1 MGEYLPIGERL
12 REQRDRLGMNQ
23 TDFAAAAGVSR
34 KTLFGYETGE
44 RAPDAAALA
53 AWEKLGLDVLYVVT
67 GQCASGLPM
76 PGNVVREMSLP
87 GQALQ
92 ESGVALGQVVG
103 ELKAAGAMPGQALES
118 VTGRSNVSPTRHL
131 AVEGAA
137 PIDLERLS
145 RIVEMLE
152 TAARLAGRKWQ
163 VKKLVA
169 VAAEVYNVLVD
180 EPALDEPKVER
191 ILKLVVNR

>member
-1 MGEYLPIGERL
+1 MNLGARLKAERERL
-12 REQRDRLGMNQ
+12 GLNQ
-23 TDFAAAAGVSR
+23 TDFAAVAGAS
-34 KTLFGYETGE
+34 KHAQINWEKG
-44 RAPDAAALA
+44 AAAPNATALD

-67 GQCASGLPM
+67 GKRPSGLSM
-76 PGNVVREMSLP
+76 PGDVVREMSLS
-87 GQALQ
+87 GQALR
-92 ESGVALGQVVG
+92 ESGIALGQVVG
-103 ELKAAGAMPGQALES
+103 ELKAAGAMPGQALEG
-118 VTGRSNVSPTRHL
+118 VAGKSNVSPARHL
-131 AVEGAA
+131 TTEGTA
-137 PIDLERLS
+137 PIDPERLS

-169 VAAEVYNVLVD
+169 VAAEVYNVLAD

>member
-12 REQRDRLGMNQ
+12 REQRESLGMNQ

-53 AWEKLGLDVLYVVT
+53 AWEKLGVDVFHVIT
-67 GQCASGLPM
+67 GRRASGLSM
-76 PGNVVREMSLP
+76 PGDVVREISLP
-87 GQALQ
+87 GQALRD
-92 ESGVALGQVVG
+92 SGAALGQAVG
-103 ELKAAGAMPGQALES
+103 QLKAGSVLSGQALDG
-118 VTGRSNVSPTRHL
+118 VTSQSELPTSAPL
-131 AVEGAA
+131 TNAVD
-137 PIDLERLS
+137 PERLS

-169 VAAEVYNVLVD
+169 VAAEVYNVLAD

>member
-1 MGEYLPIGERL
+1 MNLGARLKAERERL
-12 REQRDRLGMNQ
+12 GLSQ
-23 TDFAAAAGVSR
+23 TDFAAIAGAS
-34 KTLFGYETGE
+34 KHAQINWEKG
-44 RAPDAAALA
+44 AAAPNAVALE

-67 GQCASGLPM
+67 GRRVSALPM
-76 PGNVVREMSLP
+76 PGDVVREMSLP
-87 GQALQ
+87 GQALR

-103 ELKAAGAMPGQALES
+103 ELKAAGALPGQALEG
-118 VTGRSNVSPTRHL
+118 VTDQSNGATSHHLPTQPPV
-131 AVEGAA
+131 AIN
-137 PIDLERLS
+137 PERLS

-169 VAAEVYNVLVD
+169 VAAEVYNVLAD

>member
-1 MGEYLPIGERL
+1 
-12 REQRDRLGMNQ
+12 LGLSQ
-23 TDFAAAAGVSR
+23 TDFAALAGAS
-34 KTLFGYETGE
+34 KHAQINWEKG
-44 RAPDAAALA
+44 AAAPNAVALG

-67 GQCASGLPM
+67 GRRAYGLPM
-76 PGNVVREMSLP
+76 LGDVVREMSLP
-87 GQALQ
+87 GQALR
-92 ESGVALGQVVG
+92 ESGVALGQVVS
-103 ELKAAGAMPGQALES
+103 ELKAAGALPGRAPEV
-118 VTGRSNVSPTRHL
+118 VTNQSELPTSATL
-131 AVEGAA
+131 TNA
-137 PIDLERLS
+137 IDPERLS

>member
-1 MGEYLPIGERL
+1 MPLLGDRL
-12 REQRDRLGMNQ
+12 RAERERRGLSQQELADLCGVTMRSQRN
-23 TDFAAAAGVSR
+23 
-34 KTLFGYETGE
+34 YEKAE
-44 RAPDAAALA
+44 RQPDAAYLAALA
-53 AWEKLGLDVLYVVT
+53 AAGMDMAYIVT
-67 GQCASGLPM
+67 GQRASGLPM
-76 PGNVVREMSLP
+76 PGDVVREMSLP
-87 GQALQ
+87 GQALR

-118 VTGRSNVSPTRHL
+118 VADQPNPKTFSGL
-131 AVEGAA
+131 ATAQ
-137 PIDLERLS
+137 IDPERLS

-163 VKKLVA
+163 IKKLVA
-169 VAAEVYNVLVD
+169 VAAEVYNVLAD